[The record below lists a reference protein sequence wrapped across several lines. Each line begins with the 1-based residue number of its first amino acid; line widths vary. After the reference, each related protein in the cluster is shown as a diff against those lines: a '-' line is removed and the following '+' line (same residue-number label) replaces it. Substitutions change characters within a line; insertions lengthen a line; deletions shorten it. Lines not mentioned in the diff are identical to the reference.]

1 MLMIISPAKTLDF
14 ETPVTTESYSV
25 PDYLEKSAELV
36 DIMKKKSLRDLVN
49 MMQVSQKI
57 AELNVERFNSWKL
70 PFSPGNARQALLAFK
85 GDVYTGLDTATLSE
99 ENFDYAQSHLRILSG
114 LYGLLRPLDL
124 IQPYRLEMGL
134 KLNSI
139 KTNTLY
145 QFWGEKITEG
155 LNALL
160 EEQEKPV
167 LVNLASNEYF
177 KSVYSNNLKCRLITP
192 EFRDLKNGKYKII
205 QFFAKKARG
214 LMVRYAIDH
223 SIRKPEDLK
232 NFDYDGYAFNS
243 ELSHSDNW
251 IFSRN

>member
-1 MLMIISPAKTLDF
+1 
-14 ETPVTTESYSV
+14 
-25 PDYLEKSAELV
+25 
-36 DIMKKKSLRDLVN
+36 
-49 MMQVSQKI
+49 
-57 AELNVERFNSWKL
+57 
-70 PFSPGNARQALLAFK
+70 
-85 GDVYTGLDTATLSE
+85 
-99 ENFDYAQSHLRILSG
+99 
-114 LYGLLRPLDL
+114 
-124 IQPYRLEMGL
+124 MGL
-134 KLNSI
+134 KLNSK
-139 KTNTLY
+139 KTKTLY
-145 QFWGEKITEG
+145 QFWGEKITDG
-155 LNALL
+155 LNSHL
-160 EEQEKPV
+160 EEHEKPV

-177 KSVYSNNLKCRLITP
+177 KSVYRNNLKCRLITP

>member
-14 ETPVTTESYSV
+14 ETPVTTESYSI

-57 AELNVERFNSWKL
+57 AELNVERFKSWKL
-70 PFSPGNARQALLAFK
+70 PFSSGNARQALLAFK

-145 QFWGEKITEG
+145 QFWGEKITDG
-155 LNALL
+155 LNTLL
-160 EEQEKPV
+160 EEQEKP
-167 LVNLASNEYF
+167 
-177 KSVYSNNLKCRLITP
+177 I
-192 EFRDLKNGKYKII
+192 
-205 QFFAKKARG
+205 
-214 LMVRYAIDH
+214 
-223 SIRKPEDLK
+223 
-232 NFDYDGYAFNS
+232 
-243 ELSHSDNW
+243 DNW
-251 IFSRN
+251 RVPYDYTGDRPYLQLPVPPPSEKDESKKGAVPEEKRVIIIDL

>member
-1 MLMIISPAKTLDF
+1 MLMIISPAKTLDY
-14 ETPVTTESYSV
+14 ESPVTTKSYSI

-36 DIMKKKSLRDLVN
+36 DIMKKKSLRDLVT

-57 AELNVERFNSWKL
+57 AELNVERFKSWKL
-70 PFSPGNARQALLAFK
+70 PFSPDNSRQALLAFK
-85 GDVYTGLDTATLSE
+85 GDVYTGLDTATFSE
-99 ENFDYAQSHLRILSG
+99 DNFDYAQSHLRILSG

-134 KLNSI
+134 KLDSK

-145 QFWGEKITEG
+145 HFWGDKITEG

-160 EEQEKPV
+160 EEQKKPV

-177 KSVYSNNLKCRLITP
+177 KSVNSNNLKCRLITP
-192 EFRDLKNGKYKII
+192 EFRDLKNGKYKIV

-223 SIRKPEDLK
+223 SISKPEDLK
-232 NFDYDGYAFNS
+232 NFDYYGYAFNS
-243 ELSHSDNW
+243 ELSHLDNW
-251 IFSRN
+251 VFSRD

>member
-1 MLMIISPAKTLDF
+1 MLMLISPSKTLDY
-14 ETPVTTESYSV
+14 ETPATNANYSI
-25 PDYLEKSAELV
+25 PDNLGKSAELV
-36 DIMKKKSLRDLVN
+36 GVVRQKSFRDL
-49 MMQVSQKI
+49 MELMQVSQKI
-57 AELNVERFNSWKL
+57 AELSVERFDQWRL
-70 PFSPGNARQALLAFK
+70 PFTSENAKQAVLVFK
-85 GDVYTGLDTATLSE
+85 GDVYTGLDAPSLSE
-99 ENFDYAQSHLRILSG
+99 DKLEYAQLHLRILSG

-124 IQPYRLEMGL
+124 MQPYRLEMGL
-134 KLNSI
+134 KLATKNGV
-139 KTNTLY
+139 NLY
-145 QFWGEKITEG
+145 QFWGEKITDA
-155 LNALL
+155 LNAVLAK
-160 EEQEKPV
+160 QDDPV
-167 LVNLASNEYF
+167 LINLASNEYF
-177 KSVYSNNLKCRLITP
+177 KSVYWNNLKCRLITP

>member
-14 ETPVTTESYSV
+14 ETPVTTENYSI
-25 PDYLEKSAELV
+25 PDYLEKSSELV
-36 DIMKKKSLRDLVN
+36 NIMKKKSLRDLVN

-57 AELNVERFNSWKL
+57 AELNVERFKSWKL
-70 PFSPGNARQALLAFK
+70 PFIPGNARQALLAFK

-134 KLNSI
+134 KLNSKKI
-139 KTNTLY
+139 NTLY

-160 EEQEKPV
+160 
-167 LVNLASNEYF
+167 
-177 KSVYSNNLKCRLITP
+177 
-192 EFRDLKNGKYKII
+192 
-205 QFFAKKARG
+205 
-214 LMVRYAIDH
+214 
-223 SIRKPEDLK
+223 
-232 NFDYDGYAFNS
+232 
-243 ELSHSDNW
+243 
-251 IFSRN
+251 

>member
-14 ETPVTTESYSV
+14 ENPVTTESYSI

-49 MMQVSQKI
+49 LMQVSQKI

-70 PFSPGNARQALLAFK
+70 PFSPSNARQALLAFK

-134 KLNSI
+134 KLNSK
-139 KTNTLY
+139 KTKTLY
-145 QFWGEKITEG
+145 QFWGEKITDG
-155 LNALL
+155 LNTLL
-160 EEQEKPV
+160 EEQEKPG

-177 KSVYSNNLKCRLITP
+177 KSVYRNNLKCRLITP

-223 SIRKPEDLK
+223 SIRKPEELK